1 MFSFPAQRCLLHCLS
16 HYVTSS
22 SQSCPILCDPQSARL
37 LCLWNSPGRNTG
49 VGCQFLLQGIFPT
62 QGSNPGLPHCGQ
74 TLYCLSYRALSPAN
88 MMNMK
93 CPWAQVFQSLPK
105 VTTRWQHFFLLH
117 CWVFCCLFLVSI
129 FCSSRVDFRCVVLS
143 LQELGLVMHERM
155 SILFRVLFLYWF
167 SRCVQ

>member
-1 MFSFPAQRCLLHCLS
+1 MFFPYSPMKVKSFSHIRLFVTPWTGAYQAPPSMGLS
-16 HYVTSS
+16 V
-22 SQSCPILCDPQSARL
+22 
-37 LCLWNSPGRNTG
+37 RNTG

-93 CPWAQVFQSLPK
+93 RPWAQVFQSLPK

-129 FCSSRVDFRCVVLS
+129 FCWSRVDFRCVVLS
-143 LQELGLVMHERM
+143 LEELGLVMHERM